1 MKKYILLVTVVWGTT
16 GAHAQGQLGIKVAP
30 SIAFSRVHTSPN
42 NAGFASTR
50 ASLRFKLG
58 AIYDYPLRDNYYVST
73 GLLYSAQQVA
83 IKNEKLVPSVQEAHE
98 LHYLQVPLLL
108 KLYTSEITLDTR
120 LYAALGA
127 IGQLRVDERN
137 IDLQEDQAKTFI
149 EAFRRWGLAGLAGV
163 GVEYD
168 TSLSTSVFAGISYQR
183 GLASV
188 IDKQNQYLCTSK
200 VMGYS
205 DLLSI
210 DLGIRF

>member
-1 MKKYILLVTVVWGTT
+1 MKKYILLVTVVLGTT

-42 NAGFASTR
+42 NAGFASPG
-50 ASLRFKLG
+50 ASFRFKLG
-58 AIYDYPLRDNYYVST
+58 IIYDHLIRDDYYVST

-120 LYAALGA
+120 LYAELGA
-127 IGQLRVDERN
+127 IVQLRVDERN
-137 IDLQEDQAKTFI
+137 TDLQEDQAKPFI
-149 EAFRRWGLAGLAGV
+149 EAFRRWGLAGLVGV

-188 IDKQNQYLCTSK
+188 IDKQDQRLCTSE

-210 DLGIRF
+210 DLGVRF